1 MSPEKK
7 KQIREFIDSLD
18 RQDQIWA
25 LGFLE
30 GMLNGSISQ
39 KTAPE
44 GLLQKIKKLPLPT
57 ERNPAI
63 QKKLPTS
70 LLPGR
75 NRKVFMPNS

>member
-30 GMLNGSISQ
+30 GLLNGSISEDHACS
-39 KTAPE
+39 K
-44 GLLQKIKKLPLPT
+44 GF
-57 ERNPAI
+57 R
-63 QKKLPTS
+63 
-70 LLPGR
+70 
-75 NRKVFMPNS
+75 RK